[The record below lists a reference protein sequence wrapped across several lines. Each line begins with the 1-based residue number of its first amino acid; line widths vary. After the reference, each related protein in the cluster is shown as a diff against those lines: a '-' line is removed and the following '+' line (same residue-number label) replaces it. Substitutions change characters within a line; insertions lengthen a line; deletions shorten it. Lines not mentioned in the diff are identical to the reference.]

1 MSEQLLNILK
11 LCLLACLYLFFFRV
25 LRAVWAQLR
34 TPVPA
39 PAVAAAGARRARAA
53 EAPPAAAV
61 AAGAPKPRRGT
72 KRHPTQLVVVA
83 PPERAGSSYPIGQ
96 ELTVGRA
103 GGCAIPLPDDT
114 FVSSLHARVYRT
126 DQGVSVEDLG
136 STNGTFVNQDR
147 VTTPVALSRGDRL
160 KVGSTVLEAR

>member
-1 MSEQLLNILK
+1 VSEQLLNILK

-39 PAVAAAGARRARAA
+39 PAAAAAGGRRARAP
-53 EAPPAAAV
+53 EAPPGAGS
-61 AAGAPKPRRGT
+61 AGAAPKGRRGG

-83 PPERAGSSYPIGQ
+83 PPERAGPVYPIGQ

-103 GGCAIPLPDDT
+103 GGCAVPLPQDT
-114 FVSSLHARVYRT
+114 FASSLHARVYRT
-126 DQGVSVEDLG
+126 DQGVTVEDLG

-147 VTTPVALSRGDRL
+147 VTAPVPLSRGDRL

>member
-11 LCLLACLYLFFFRV
+11 LCLLACVYLFFFRV

-34 TPVPA
+34 TPVPVPAAA
-39 PAVAAAGARRARAA
+39 PAGGRRARAT
-53 EAPPAAAV
+53 EAPSPPAAPAR
-61 AAGAPKPRRGT
+61 GRRGRRT
-72 KRHPTQLVVVA
+72 PTQLVVVA
-83 PPERAGSSYPIGQ
+83 PPERAGTAFPIGQ

-103 GGCAIPLPDDT
+103 GGCAVSLPEDT
-114 FVSSLHARVYRT
+114 FVSSLHARVYTT

-136 STNGTFVNQDR
+136 STNGTFVNQER
-147 VTTPVALSRGDRL
+147 VTAPVALHRGDRL

>member
-1 MSEQLLNILK
+1 VSEQLLNILK
-11 LCLLACLYLFFFRV
+11 LCLLASLYLFFFRV

-39 PAVAAAGARRARAA
+39 PAPAAAGGRRSRGPEVPVAAAAA
-53 EAPPAAAV
+53 TA
-61 AAGAPKPRRGT
+61 APKGRRGS
-72 KRHPTQLVVVA
+72 KRNPTQLVVMA
-83 PPERAGSSYPIGQ
+83 PPERAGTTYPIGQ

-103 GGCAIPLPDDT
+103 GGCAVALPEDT

-126 DQGVSVEDLG
+126 DQGVAVEDLG

-147 VTTPVALSRGDRL
+147 VTSPVPINRGDRV

>member
-11 LCLLACLYLFFFRV
+11 LLLLACLYLFFFRV

-39 PAVAAAGARRARAA
+39 PAAVPAGGRRARAA
-53 EAPPAAAV
+53 DAPPVAAAPP
-61 AAGAPKPRRGT
+61 PKAKRGS
-72 KRHPTQLVVVA
+72 KRNPSQLVVVA
-83 PPERAGSSYPIGQ
+83 PPERAGPTYPIGQ

-103 GGCAIPLPDDT
+103 GGCAIALPDDT

-147 VTTPVALSRGDRL
+147 VTAPVALGRGDRL

>member
-39 PAVAAAGARRARAA
+39 PATASVGGRRARA
-53 EAPPAAAV
+53 EAPPAAAPP
-61 AAGAPKPRRGT
+61 APKAKRGSR
-72 KRHPTQLVVVA
+72 KHPTQLVIVA
-83 PPERAGSSYPIGQ
+83 PPERAGPGYPIGQ

-103 GGCAIPLPDDT
+103 GGCAVPLPDDT

-147 VTTPVALSRGDRL
+147 VTAPVPLARGDRL